1 MKHISLFFR
10 GLIQA
15 VIAVAYIVIVVI
27 VMNQSHNLFASN
39 PEIISGVLM
48 LLLFVVSVAVMALAV
63 FGVPVMWYI
72 DGKKKDA
79 IELVLYTVGEMACV
93 LIIAFIISIFVF

>member
-15 VIAVAYIVIVVI
+15 VIAVVYIVIVVI